1 MTRASDKLRIAKAG
15 EEEGYCPHGLK
26 VCRRCIIVEDSG
38 KRMADTV
45 NLIIASNT
53 WDTIVN
59 SWIAISLEYGGSD
72 GVLYPTREAAV
83 NHQSDPRYWFYLSLR
98 NAQGGIK
105 ALDAQLLINSQ
116 RSIYEAG
123 GRMVEPEA
131 PSLIPTISAYDRFNL
146 RQRG

>member
-1 MTRASDKLRIAKAG
+1 MTRASDRLRAARAG
-15 EEEGYCPHGLK
+15 EHEDYCPHGLI
-26 VCRRCIIVEDSG
+26 VCRKCITVEDSG

-45 NLIIASNT
+45 NLIIASNS

-59 SWIAISLEYGGSD
+59 SWIAISLANGGSD
-72 GVLYPTREAAV
+72 GVLYPTRESAV

-105 ALDAQLLINSQ
+105 AIDAQLLINSQ
-116 RSIYEAG
+116 RSIYDAG
-123 GRMVEPEA
+123 GRMTEPQA